1 MKRVGIDIG
10 GTKIECAVLDG
21 DGHVLARERVPTE
34 RDNGYKHILGQISK
48 LYKKLSDQLS
58 DEFLFGVC
66 VPGPLTAEGD
76 RLKHGNTQALVGE
89 PLKDDIES
97 IFGATPVLDNDANCF
112 AQAEASLGAGKGS
125 KVVFGVILGTGVGGG
140 HFHRWP
146 CLPRKTVYRWRMGT
160 LPPLSW
166 RATVLLWKVGVR
178 RTVPLRPGAG
188 KTLPRNDR

>member
-1 MKRVGIDIG
+1 MKRVGLDIG

-140 HFHRWP
+140 AFP
-146 CLPRKTVYRWRMGT
+146 SMAVLTTEDSISLANGDTPSSILAGN
-160 LPPLSW
+160 
-166 RATVLLWKVGVR
+166 RAIVESR
-178 RTVPLRPGAG
+178 GA
-188 KTLPRNDR
+188 